1 MKEPKRYYC
10 GSGEGM
16 FEDNK
21 NGDWIEYSE
30 YKAIMEELSKPLNYI
45 KNHQTAID
53 WLYEQIEQSL
63 LTVGYSGTKHKM
75 SNLKKQAKKLEK
87 QQMKEAVLTN
97 VTKREVFKKIFEQQ
111 FESYYEEKFEN
122 EN

>member
-30 YKAIMEELSKPLNYI
+30 HKAIMEELSKSLNYI

-63 LTVGYSGTKHKM
+63 LTVGYSGTKYKM
-75 SNLKKQAKKLEK
+75 PNLKKEAKKLEK
-87 QQMKEAVLTN
+87 QQIINAYKDAITLHGSKEWKQSEA
-97 VTKREVFKKIFEQQ
+97 EQ
-111 FESYYEEKFEN
+111 YYKEKYGDEN
-122 EN
+122 